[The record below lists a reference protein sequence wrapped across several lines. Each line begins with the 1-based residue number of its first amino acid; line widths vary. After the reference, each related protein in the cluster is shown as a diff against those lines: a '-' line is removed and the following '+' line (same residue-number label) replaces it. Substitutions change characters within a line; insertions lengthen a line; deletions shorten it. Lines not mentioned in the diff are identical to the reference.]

1 MIQEVAQYFDLDMIE
16 VELVDD
22 KYFGYLSH

>member
-22 KYFGYLSH
+22 KYFGYLSY